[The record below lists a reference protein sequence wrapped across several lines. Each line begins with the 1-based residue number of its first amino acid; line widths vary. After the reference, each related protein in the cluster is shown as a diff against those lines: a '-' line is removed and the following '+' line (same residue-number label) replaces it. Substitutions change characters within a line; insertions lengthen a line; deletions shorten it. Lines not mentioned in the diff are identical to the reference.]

1 MKIDNDDTNEVIEEM
16 HRICKFQKDF
26 NIGDVSECEYN
37 DDSNSN
43 KEESSYEKDNEIE
56 QILLVF
62 SYLLQEYNSKENYL
76 L

>member
-1 MKIDNDDTNEVIEEM
+1 MKIDNDDINEVIEEM

-26 NIGDVSECEYN
+26 NECEYN